1 MVHIRLFRQFFTFLF
16 LLILALSLSRS
27 TNAAHLTEP
36 IQILPN
42 VPTFSQP
49 FVVVVSGRWANSCV
63 PVFQQ
68 MGADGMMVW
77 IEAKTPGPLVIC
89 DDKPTDWSFPV
100 LVQPL
105 PPNEYR
111 LDVSIISGIT
121 NIPTFYAGT
130 FFEVQGG
137 IDISPT
143 FPTPDD
149 AITIRLADLHPD
161 GCVPRYLSHTV
172 TAAGVTVEAQTPDG
186 VCGQVPTPWE
196 IDVEIDPLTAN
207 DYAIELW
214 VTAQGQDPPQRRLY
228 ASQSFAVYDRVYRI
242 HLPQVDNFGM
252 AARRGVR
259 P

>member
-1 MVHIRLFRQFFTFLF
+1 MAHFRLFRQFFAFLF
-16 LLILALSLSRS
+16 LPILALSLSRS
-27 TNAAHLTEP
+27 TNAAHHAQP

-42 VPTFSQP
+42 TPVFSQP

-77 IEAKTPGPLVIC
+77 IEAKTPGPQVTC

-143 FPTPDD
+143 LRTPDD

-172 TAAGVTVEAQTPDG
+172 TGAGVTVEAETPG
-186 VCGQVPTPWE
+186 AGCGQVLTPWE

-214 VTAQGQDPPQRRLY
+214 VTAQGQDPPHRRLHF
-228 ASQSFAVYDRVYRI
+228 SKSFAVYERVY
-242 HLPQVDNFGM
+242 HNYLPQVGNFGM
-252 AARRGVR
+252 AARRGVWH
-259 P
+259 